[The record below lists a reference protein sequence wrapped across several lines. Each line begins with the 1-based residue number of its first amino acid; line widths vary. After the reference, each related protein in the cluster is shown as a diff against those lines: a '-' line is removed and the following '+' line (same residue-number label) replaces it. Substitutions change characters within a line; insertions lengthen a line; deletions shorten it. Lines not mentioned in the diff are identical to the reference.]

1 MKKSL
6 LLLALLITAG
16 SLFGSIRA
24 ITPVPQSTSPSYW
37 WYQRFL
43 YDKEYVQENEVPLLF
58 VGDSITELW
67 MVDGRGLSVLNK
79 YFTKAPYNALVAG
92 YSADRTE
99 HVIWRMENGELDG
112 SKPKAVCLMIG
123 TNNTW
128 HYDESQEAPCDTVLG
143 IRSCIDSIRAKAPKA
158 KIFLFAILPCGRNGN
173 DPRRARNAVVNDAM
187 RDLCDGENV
196 VFCEIN
202 NQVMDCNGYYGEDV
216 SYDGVHLSTPGYQ
229 IWAKNLLK
237 LLQPIFYPDE
247 TPEYSRPL
255 SKAGEAWWTERL
267 YQTRCATASIVS
279 TRPSITFY
287 GDDLAQ
293 GWEEEG
299 QEAMAEYFSRRKVL
313 NCGFDSDS
321 LGQLIWRA
329 KYANLSGMKTYNL
342 VLQAG
347 LIDTGITEEEFLD
360 GYASLFAEC
369 RAAQPNA
376 RIIVMGLPP
385 RGLTADDPMRAR
397 IEKINEGLKAFANGE
412 NVFYVD
418 CNKELVDS
426 AGNLHEDISPDQI
439 HFTAKAYD
447 IWAKALL
454 DVLK

>member
-6 LLLALLITAG
+6 LILTLLAAAG
-16 SLFGSIRA
+16 TLFGSIRA
-24 ITPVPQSTSPSYW
+24 ITPVPQSTSASSW

-43 YDKEYVQENEVPLLF
+43 SNKEYVKENEVPLMF

-79 YFTKAPYNALVAG
+79 YFKKEPYKALVAG

-99 HVIWRMENGELDG
+99 HVIWRMQNGELDG
-112 SKPKAVCLMIG
+112 HKPKAVCLMIG

-128 HYDESQEAPCDTVLG
+128 HYDEAQEAPCDTVLG
-143 IRSCIDSIRAKAPKA
+143 IRSCIDAIRIRAPKA
-158 KIFLFAILPCGRNGN
+158 KIFLFAILPIGRTGS
-173 DPRRARNAVVNDAM
+173 DPKRARNAVVNDAM
-187 RDLCDGENV
+187 RELCDGENV
-196 VFCEIN
+196 IFCEIN
-202 NQVMDCNGYYGEDV
+202 NQVMDCNGNYNEDV
-216 SYDGVHLSTPGYQ
+216 SYDAAHLSTPGYQ

-255 SKAGEAWWTERL
+255 SKAGEQWWVERL

-279 TRPSITFY
+279 TRPSVTFY

-299 QEAMAEYFSRRKVL
+299 QEAAAQYFSRRKIL
-313 NCGFDSDS
+313 NGGFDSDS
-321 LGQLIWRA
+321 LGQMIWRA

-347 LIDTGITEEEFLD
+347 LMDAGLTDEEYLD
-360 GYASLFAEC
+360 GFASLFAEA

-376 RIIVMGLPP
+376 RIIIMGLPP
-385 RGLTADDPMRAR
+385 RGMANDPIRERNA
-397 IEKINEGLKAFANGE
+397 KINEGLKTFANGE
-412 NVFYVD
+412 NTFYLD
-418 CNKELVDS
+418 CNDELTDGS
-426 AGNLHEDISPDQI
+426 GNLPEDISPDQI

-454 DVLK
+454 NVLK